1 MKTASYKPITINYK
15 LLVIAGETASGKT
28 DLALK
33 IAKAYRGEIIS
44 ADSWTVYRGFDIGTA
59 KSTTTQQKAVKHHLL
74 DVREANM
81 GFNAPMFKALA
92 EKAIAE
98 IRQRGKLPILA
109 GGTGLYIDSVLYDY
123 GFLPDVSNIDREK
136 LNSLTIA
143 QLTDSAKKLNIDL
156 TGIDIR
162 NKRRIIR
169 AIEGGGAKP
178 TKSKL
183 RAGTLI
189 IGLRSDNEHLKKRIQ
204 KRVDKMLAAGLE
216 AEVKELSRKYG
227 WDIEPMKGVGYRQ
240 WREYFEGDQNLEQTR
255 QRIISA
261 TVQLAKRQRT
271 WLKRNPDIQWFDS
284 PNEAY
289 NFLKS
294 VLSK

>member
-44 ADSWTVYRGFDIGTA
+44 ADSWTVYSGFDIGTA

-81 GFNAPMFKALA
+81 GFNAPMFKELA
-92 EKAIAE
+92 NKAIAD
-98 IRQRGKLPILA
+98 IQKRGNLPILV
-109 GGTGLYIDSVLYDY
+109 GGSGLYIDSVVYDY
-123 GFLPDVSNIDREK
+123 GFLPDVSKVERDR

-143 QLTDSAKKLNIDL
+143 QLIDFAKKLNISLDD
-156 TGIDIR
+156 IDTR

-183 RAGTLI
+183 RLGSLI
-189 IGLRSDNEHLKKRIQ
+189 IGLRTDKGQLKKQIER
-204 KRVDKMLAAGLE
+204 RVDKMLAAGLE
-216 AEVKELSRKYG
+216 QEVKKLSERFG
-227 WDIEPMKGVGYRQ
+227 WDIEPMKGIGYQQ
-240 WREYFEGDQNLEQTR
+240 WREYFEGKQTWEQTR

>member
-1 MKTASYKPITINYK
+1 MATAQPRLQ
-15 LLVIAGETASGKT
+15 LLAIVGETASGKSN
-28 DLALK
+28 LALK

-44 ADSWTVYRGFDIGTA
+44 ADSWTVYKAFDIGTA

-74 DVREANM
+74 DVREANS
-81 GFNAPMFKALA
+81 GFNAPMFKELA
-92 EKAIAE
+92 NKAIAD
-98 IRQRGKLPILA
+98 IQKRGNLPILV
-109 GGTGLYIDSVLYDY
+109 GGSGLYIDSVVYDY
-123 GFLPDVSNIDREK
+123 GFLPDVSKVERDR

-143 QLTDSAKKLNIDL
+143 QLIDFAKKLNISLDD
-156 TGIDIR
+156 IDTR

-183 RAGTLI
+183 RLGSLI
-189 IGLRSDNEHLKKRIQ
+189 IGLRTDKGQLKKQIE

-216 AEVKELSRKYG
+216 QEVKKLSERFG
-227 WDIEPMKGVGYRQ
+227 WDIEPMKGIGYQQ
-240 WREYFEGDQNLEQTR
+240 WREYFEGNQTLEQTR

-261 TVQLAKRQRT
+261 TAQLAKRQRT
-271 WLKRNPDIQWFDS
+271 WFKRNPDIQWFDS
-284 PNEAY
+284 PKEAY